1 MLNRTHSLP
10 VFSASG
16 WDGQPVVELRPSAGP
31 VPPIHCLGNGDEER
45 DLLRVVGY
53 WWMGRT
59 ESHHL

>member
-31 VPPIHCLGNGDEER
+31 VPHIHCLGNGDEER
-45 DLLRVVGY
+45 DFYVLLATGGWERLNL
-53 WWMGRT
+53 T
-59 ESHHL
+59 I